1 MGPIEVTDIDV
12 RSSLNAL
19 AERVDNLGPC
29 LNEIGKDIADS
40 AEQRFAT
47 STGPDG
53 QPWKANAAA
62 TINAYIASKNGFG
75 KKGLT
80 KKGLALQA
88 GKKPLIA
95 TRGLSLSIRYQIING
110 GQGVE
115 IGTNRFSEMIPGGAA
130 IHQFGGRA
138 GRGKKV
144 TIPARP
150 FLPIKQNGEMYPADL
165 TMVLATINSYLSG
178 K

>member
-1 MGPIEVTDIDV
+1 MGPIEVTDSEV

-29 LNEIGKDIADS
+29 LKEIGEDVTERAT
-40 AEQRFAT
+40 QRFAT
-47 STGPDG
+47 SKGPDG
-53 QPWKANAAA
+53 LPWKANAAA

-75 KKGLT
+75 KRGIN
-80 KKGLALQA
+80 KKGQGLAMS
-88 GKKPLIA
+88 KKPLIA
-95 TRGLSLSIRYQIING
+95 TRGLSRSIRYQIING
-110 GQGVE
+110 DQGVE
-115 IGTNRFSEMIPGGAA
+115 IGTNRFADKIPGGAA

>member
-1 MGPIEVTDIDV
+1 MGAIEVTDGGV
-12 RSSLNAL
+12 QSALSAL
-19 AERVDNLGPC
+19 AAKIDNLGPC
-29 LNEIGKDIADS
+29 LKEIGQDIAGRTT
-40 AEQRFAT
+40 QRFAT

-53 QPWKANAAA
+53 QRWKANAMA

-95 TRGLSLSIRYQIING
+95 TRGLSRSIRSQIING

-115 IGTNRFSEMIPGGAA
+115 IGTNWLAGEIPGGAA
-130 IHQFGGRA
+130 IHQFGGQA

-150 FLPIKQNGEMYPADL
+150 FLPIKQNGEMYSADQA
-165 TMVLATINSYLSG
+165 MVLATINSYLSG

>member
-1 MGPIEVTDIDV
+1 MGPIEVIDSGV

-19 AERVDNLGPC
+19 SEKIDNLAPC
-29 LNEIGKDIADS
+29 LKEIGEDIA
-40 AEQRFAT
+40 ARATQRFAT

-53 QPWKANAAA
+53 LPWKANAMA
-62 TINAYIASKNGFG
+62 TINAYISSKNGFG
-75 KKGLT
+75 KRGIN
-80 KKGLALQA
+80 KKGQGLAMS
-88 GKKPLIA
+88 KKPLIA
-95 TRGLSLSIRYQIING
+95 TRGLSRSIRYQIING

-115 IGTNRFSEMIPGGAA
+115 IGTNRFADKIPGGAA
-130 IHQFGGRA
+130 IHQFGGQA

-150 FLPIKQNGEMYPADL
+150 FMPIKQNGEVYPTDL
-165 TMVLATINSYLSG
+165 AMVLATINGYLAW